1 MKKNREARDNKW
13 EEQNKKWEENQKVI
27 YEMLTS
33 VKAVDYRI
41 NSPRRALGV
50 RWGLNA

>member
-1 MKKNREARDNKW
+1 MKKNREARGKKW

-27 YEMLTS
+27 NDMLTS
-33 VKAVDYRI
+33 VKAFVHRI
-41 NSPRRALGV
+41 NSARGALGV